1 MADPT
6 TPSTPVDPAAIT
18 KGLDQIAD
26 AQSRLT
32 TAQQDS
38 ESVANLVSKALNGLE
53 NAATKAG
60 VSLNDLGALSQ
71 QQTEAFALFAAGAVK
86 ARTAFEGFAGVDYS
100 GLSTFTEQINDIKAA
115 LFSGGTAASGMGDMI
130 EGLSKKLLGMGATQG
145 QINDA
150 KSRGAAAV
158 LDLASNTLAYADN
171 MNRLQ
176 TATIQMA
183 GKTGELGDIYKAAG
197 TDLRNMSDILEKQ
210 QTMLDKT
217 RQATGLSAAAT
228 EKWYNQLGLIPGAL
242 KETVVMG
249 KEAGD
254 NTSMLTAVIQT
265 ATAAGRDQADVM
277 KDLKT
282 AFQDFGIVGEN
293 ALRFS
298 VRMHDISTR
307 LKAPIEDVTNSLRG
321 SADAFK
327 MFATGQENASKSAE
341 SLANTLNVYGKALES
356 TGLSATAATEVAGNL
371 SNQVAKLTTG
381 QLAFISQQRGGP
393 GGLMGA
399 AQETLKLQS
408 DPGAVVAD
416 AMKTLQQQFGR
427 IVTVQEAATSE
438 AAASQNI
445 KQTTMLQQL
454 LGPLAKDQPTAN
466 RLLEAMKNTQGRP
479 EDFAKALSP
488 TGVKDA
494 AAQGMDIQKKTF
506 GVTSDIRNMVEQ
518 IRDVAARGS
527 SGVMD
532 RVTAAGTNKDVTTFE
547 GILKAGFAESMKAA
561 QLAGGPQVKATA
573 LGLAVG
579 TVKPTGGADAAAN
592 IHGAMNFMKEI
603 PLALMEPFKI
613 LKEAFSNGDTEAV
626 KNQED
631 MLRQMIASQKEVAK
645 QTMGNPAAHAKAM
658 DAINSAQI
666 VLDAA
671 QGTIRNGPQSPAQR
685 VGNAAHAGANRADA
699 PGAANTFPGP
709 ASHAPGAA
717 GATASNMRI
726 EGKITIDCPH
736 CGRPHDASHQIG
748 VYQVGIPS

>member
-1 MADPT
+1 
-6 TPSTPVDPAAIT
+6 
-18 KGLDQIAD
+18 
-26 AQSRLT
+26 
-32 TAQQDS
+32 
-38 ESVANLVSKALNGLE
+38 
-53 NAATKAG
+53 
-60 VSLNDLGALSQ
+60 
-71 QQTEAFALFAAGAVK
+71 
-86 ARTAFEGFAGVDYS
+86 
-100 GLSTFTEQINDIKAA
+100 
-115 LFSGGTAASGMGDMI
+115 
-130 EGLSKKLLGMGATQG
+130 
-145 QINDA
+145 
-150 KSRGAAAV
+150 
-158 LDLASNTLAYADN
+158 
-171 MNRLQ
+171 
-176 TATIQMA
+176 
-183 GKTGELGDIYKAAG
+183 
-197 TDLRNMSDILEKQ
+197 
-210 QTMLDKT
+210 
-217 RQATGLSAAAT
+217 
-228 EKWYNQLGLIPGAL
+228 
-242 KETVVMG
+242 
-249 KEAGD
+249 
-254 NTSMLTAVIQT
+254 MLTAVIET
-265 ATAAGRDQADVM
+265 ATASGRNQADVM

-282 AFQDFGIVGEN
+282 AFQDFNIVGEN

-298 VRMHDISTR
+298 VRMHDVSTR

-321 SADAFK
+321 SADAFR
-327 MFATGQENASKSAE
+327 MFATGQESASKSAE
-341 SLANTLNVYGKALES
+341 SLANTLNVYGAALES

-371 SNQVAKLTTG
+371 SNQVAKLSTG

-399 AQETLKLQS
+399 AQETVKLQS

-494 AAQGMDIQKKTF
+494 AAQGMDMQKKTF

-527 SGVMD
+527 SGMMD
-532 RVTAAGTNKDVTTFE
+532 RMTAAGTNKDVTRFE
-547 GILKAGFAESMKAA
+547 GRLKEGLSNSMKAS
-561 QLAGGPQVKATA
+561 QLEGGPQVKATA
-573 LGLAVG
+573 HGLGAGAVM
-579 TVKPTGGADAAAN
+579 PSGGADAAAN
-592 IHGAMNFMKEI
+592 IHHAMNSMKEV
-603 PLALMEPFKI
+603 PLTMRVIAQDIK
-613 LKEAFSNGDTEAV
+613 AFISSGDTEGAEHE
-626 KNQED
+626 ED
-631 MLRQMIASQKEVAK
+631 MLKQLIVSQKEVAK
-645 QTMGNPAAHAKAM
+645 ATVGNPAAHAQAM
-658 DAINSAQI
+658 QTVNSAQM
-666 VLDAA
+666 VLDMASPLKGA
-671 QGTIRNGPQSPAQR
+671 NQSPAQR

-709 ASHAPGAA
+709 AHHAPGAA